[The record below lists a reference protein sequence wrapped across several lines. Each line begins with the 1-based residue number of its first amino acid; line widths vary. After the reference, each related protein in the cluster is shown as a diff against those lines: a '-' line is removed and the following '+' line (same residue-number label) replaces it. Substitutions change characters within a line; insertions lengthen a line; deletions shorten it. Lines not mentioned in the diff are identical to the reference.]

1 MVRSGRVRG
10 LALLA
15 TVGALALAL
24 GLAALGSG
32 AQSNDVT
39 TLKFGYVTGA
49 AHPYGLAMAQFASL
63 VNNASAGT
71 LQIQTLPVY
80 AGGDDVQLLNDIKG
94 GSGAQGAVA
103 GGAVSTAV
111 WTTAKIPSFV
121 ALQMPFLID
130 NYPLEQ
136 RVISNSS
143 GIAQRMLKQATAGTG
158 LVPLTIFEGGM
169 RQFALVNK
177 DVNSLA
183 DLKGLK
189 LRTPPGDPINA
200 SLAALGASP
209 TPIAIGQTF
218 QALQSGT
225 VDGMEANSALVNTFQ
240 LYNAGIK
247 HITIANLWP
256 FPAAV
261 VMNQG
266 VFNSLTPAQQ
276 QILKNA
282 ARDLPAYSI
291 SVVSTGAVV
300 NNIPGALCAKGVR
313 YHPLPAAA
321 RKAMIKAEQPVYKKF
336 EKNKQIASFIS
347 QIQKLKAQPAFKAS
361 GATDVPPP
369 SCVE

>member
-1 MVRSGRVRG
+1 M
-10 LALLA
+10 
-15 TVGALALAL
+15 
-24 GLAALGSG
+24 
-32 AQSNDVT
+32 
-39 TLKFGYVTGA
+39 
-49 AHPYGLAMAQFASL
+49 
-63 VNNASAGT
+63 NNASAGT

-177 DVNSLA
+177 DVNSVA
-183 DLKGLK
+183 DLEGLK

-209 TPIAIGQTF
+209 TPIAIGQVF

-225 VDGMEANSALVNTFQ
+225 VDGMEANSALVNTLPALQ
-240 LYNAGIK
+240 RRDQAHHHREPVALPGRRRDEPGRVQQPDAR
-247 HITIANLWP
+247 
-256 FPAAV
+256 PAADPEER
-261 VMNQG
+261 G
-266 VFNSLTPAQQ
+266 AGPARV
-276 QILKNA
+276 LDLGRLDRGRRRTTSRARSAPGESGTTRCPPRA
-282 ARDLPAYSI
+282 ARP
-291 SVVSTGAVV
+291 
-300 NNIPGALCAKGVR
+300 
-313 YHPLPAAA
+313 
-321 RKAMIKAEQPVYKKF
+321 
-336 EKNKQIASFIS
+336 
-347 QIQKLKAQPAFKAS
+347 
-361 GATDVPPP
+361 
-369 SCVE
+369 